1 MAVAGREALLGV
13 EHRGALPV
21 AADKREVSAD
31 ADGVVS
37 GARDPALCP
46 GGMSRQI
53 GGYNGYTYDHLP
65 CPKLPKRLVAIFA
78 IFAACMAFS
87 NLVIR

>member
-1 MAVAGREALLGV
+1 MAAAGREALLGV
-13 EHRGALPV
+13 KDRGVLPV
-21 AADKREVSAD
+21 AADNREASAD

-53 GGYNGYTYDHLP
+53 GGYNGYTYTITCLAQNCIKDLWPFLP
-65 CPKLPKRLVAIFA
+65 FLPLAWPFPIW
-78 IFAACMAFS
+78 
-87 NLVIR
+87 